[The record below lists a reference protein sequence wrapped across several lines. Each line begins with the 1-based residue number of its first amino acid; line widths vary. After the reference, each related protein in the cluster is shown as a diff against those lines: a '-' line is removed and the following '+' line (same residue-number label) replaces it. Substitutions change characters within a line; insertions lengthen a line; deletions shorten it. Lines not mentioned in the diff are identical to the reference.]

1 MNEKRAA
8 NTRQVTSRSGRAV
21 RTGGLTASGR
31 GR

>member
-8 NTRQVTSRSGRAV
+8 NTRKVTGHSGRAA